1 MYVTMANFYLIK
13 FFVFFILIFSSGVK
27 SKNNEKKKIIC
38 ADEIGPVIE
47 FQMPDFDNGQVSSE
61 FFFKLYYGD
70 DRNLY
75 YSESGAMFKKLSPV
89 DNSYFY
95 YKVDTTLK
103 NKEVINLIF
112 EFFPPSTLMLKK
124 DEYMF
129 KTLACW
135 NN

>member
-1 MYVTMANFYLIK
+1 MLKYGSDKPDLRNPLEIFDVTEIM
-13 FFVFFILIFSSGVK
+13 K
-27 SKNNEKKKIIC
+27 SKE
-38 ADEIGPVIE
+38 V
-47 FQMPDFDNGQVSSE
+47 
-61 FFFKLYYGD
+61 KLD
-70 DRNLY
+70 
-75 YSESGAMFKKLSPV
+75 MFKKLSPV

>member
-1 MYVTMANFYLIK
+1 MTYRNLIK
-13 FFVFFILIFSSGVK
+13 IYFFFILVFCLEAN
-27 SKNNEKKKIIC
+27 SKNYEKKSFIC
-38 ADEIGPVIE
+38 ADELGPVIE
-47 FQMPDFDNGQVSSE
+47 FQVPNFDNDQVKQE
-61 FFFKLYYGD
+61 LFFKLFYND
-70 DRNLY
+70 DRKSSYN
-75 YSESGAMFKKLSPV
+75 ESGTMFKQSSPI

-103 NKEVINLIF
+103 NEESINFIF

-124 DEYMF
+124 DDDMF

>member
-1 MYVTMANFYLIK
+1 MTYKNLIK
-13 FFVFFILIFSSGVK
+13 TLFFFILVFCLKANSQ
-27 SKNNEKKKIIC
+27 NYEKENFIC

-47 FQMPDFDNGQVSSE
+47 FQVPNFDNGQGE
-61 FFFKLYYGD
+61 KELFFKLFYSGD
-70 DRNLY
+70 RKLFYN
-75 YSESGAMFKKLSPV
+75 ESGTMLKQTSPI

-103 NKEVINLIF
+103 NDESINFIF

-124 DEYMF
+124 GKYMF

-135 NN
+135 ND

>member
-1 MYVTMANFYLIK
+1 MTYKNLIK
-13 FFVFFILIFSSGVK
+13 IYFFFILVFCREAN
-27 SKNNEKKKIIC
+27 SKNYEKKNFIC

-47 FQMPDFDNGQVSSE
+47 FQVPNFDNDQVKQE
-61 FFFKLYYGD
+61 LFFKLFYND
-70 DRNLY
+70 DRKSSYN
-75 YSESGAMFKKLSPV
+75 ESGTMFKQSSPI

-103 NKEVINLIF
+103 NEESIDFIF

-124 DEYMF
+124 GKYMY

>member
-1 MYVTMANFYLIK
+1 M
-13 FFVFFILIFSSGVK
+13 
-27 SKNNEKKKIIC
+27 KKKNFIC

-47 FQMPDFDNGQVSSE
+47 FQVPDFDNGQVKVSYFLNSFTVMIENHFMMRSGTMLKQSS
-61 FFFKLYYGD
+61 
-70 DRNLY
+70 
-75 YSESGAMFKKLSPV
+75 PI

-103 NKEVINLIF
+103 NEESINFIF

-124 DEYMF
+124 GKYMY

>member
-1 MYVTMANFYLIK
+1 MTYKNSIK
-13 FFVFFILIFSSGVK
+13 LYFFFILVFCLK
-27 SKNNEKKKIIC
+27 ANSKNYDKKNFIC

-47 FQMPDFDNGQVSSE
+47 FQVPNFDNDQVKQE
-61 FFFKLYYGD
+61 LFFKLFYND
-70 DRNLY
+70 DRKSSYN
-75 YSESGAMFKKLSPV
+75 ESGTMFKQSSPI

-103 NKEVINLIF
+103 NEESINFIF

-124 DEYMF
+124 DDDMF

>member
-1 MYVTMANFYLIK
+1 MANFNLIK
-13 FFVFFILIFSSGVK
+13 FIVFFIFMFSSDVK
-27 SKNNEKKKIIC
+27 SKNYEKKKFIC
-38 ADEIGPVIE
+38 ADTIGPVIE
-47 FQMPDFDNGQVSSE
+47 FQVPNFDNDQVSRN
-61 FFFKLYYGD
+61 FFFKLFYSD

-75 YSESGAMFKKLSPV
+75 YSESGAMFKKSSPI

-95 YKVDTTLK
+95 YKVDTTVQ
-103 NKEVINLIF
+103 NEDEINLIF

-124 DEYMF
+124 DDDMF

>member
-1 MYVTMANFYLIK
+1 MTYRNLIK
-13 FFVFFILIFSSGVK
+13 FFFFFILVFCLEAN
-27 SKNNEKKKIIC
+27 SKNYDRKNFIC

-47 FQMPDFDNGQVSSE
+47 FQVPNFDNDQVKQE
-61 FFFKLYYGD
+61 LFFKLFYNGD
-70 DRNLY
+70 RKSSYN
-75 YSESGAMFKKLSPV
+75 ESGTMLKQSSPI

-103 NKEVINLIF
+103 NEGSINFIF

-124 DEYMF
+124 GKYMY

>member
-1 MYVTMANFYLIK
+1 
-13 FFVFFILIFSSGVK
+13 
-27 SKNNEKKKIIC
+27 
-38 ADEIGPVIE
+38 
-47 FQMPDFDNGQVSSE
+47 
-61 FFFKLYYGD
+61 
-70 DRNLY
+70 
-75 YSESGAMFKKLSPV
+75 MFKQSSPI

-103 NKEVINLIF
+103 NEESIDFIF

-124 DEYMF
+124 GKYMY

>member
-1 MYVTMANFYLIK
+1 MVNFNLIG
-13 FFVFFILIFSSGVK
+13 FFVFFILIFGSEVK

-38 ADEIGPVIE
+38 ADEVGPVIE
-47 FQMPDFDNGQVSSE
+47 FQMPDFDNGQVSSK
-61 FFFKLYYGD
+61 FFFKLYYSD

-75 YSESGAMFKKLSPV
+75 YNESGAMFKKSSPI

-103 NKEVINLIF
+103 DKEVINLIF
-112 EFFPPSTLMLKK
+112 EYFPPSTLMLKK

-135 NN
+135 NK

>member
-1 MYVTMANFYLIK
+1 MTYKNLIK
-13 FFVFFILIFSSGVK
+13 LYFFFILVFCLK
-27 SKNNEKKKIIC
+27 ANSKNYDKKNFIC

-47 FQMPDFDNGQVSSE
+47 FQVPNFDNDQVKQE
-61 FFFKLYYGD
+61 LFFKLFYND
-70 DRNLY
+70 DRKSSYN
-75 YSESGAMFKKLSPV
+75 ESGTMFKQSSPI

-103 NKEVINLIF
+103 NEESINFIF

-124 DEYMF
+124 GKYMY